1 MVRLAFALIPV
12 GLVSCQDLF
21 LEQRTETA
29 IDATGR
35 VHSCL
40 KSCQK
45 ADDAKHFKHC
55 ETDGSTD
62 CSKNKCCEVVTD
74 TCFVKNAYWA
84 SCQPSCKK
92 GVPDAFGEKWD
103 CTALS
108 PTGCQHLQS
117 CVGKCAPDLAS
128 EASNA
133 TLADEFVQVA
143 DEVQPI
149 GEEVTG
155 EQLRVTGDPSKCTG
169 GNKNI
174 CKKSCKQSFKDNA
187 YIEHVCEVLCDK
199 NCPDA
204 PPKKCPNK
212 KGLGACV
219 RHCKSTSNGADHGSH
234 CEVDGRSSC
243 LSSKCCQS
251 PGDKCYTKNPYWA
264 ACVGA
269 CTPGKK
275 NKVDNQI
282 WDCKELK
289 PKQVC
294 DPYKYRKCL
303 DTCVENC

>member
-1 MVRLAFALIPV
+1 MVRLVFALTSAS
-12 GLVSCQDLF
+12 LVSSQDLF
-21 LEQRTETA
+21 LETKTEA
-29 IDATGR
+29 VVDARGHL
-35 VHSCL
+35 HSCL

-45 ADDAKHFKHC
+45 ADDSKHFQKC
-55 ETDGSTD
+55 EADGSTD
-62 CSKNKCCEVVTD
+62 CSKNKCCTVVTD

-84 SCQPSCKK
+84 SCQPSCTP

-108 PTGCQHLQS
+108 PSGCKHLQS
-117 CVGKCAPDLAS
+117 CVAKCAPGLVS
-128 EASNA
+128 EFDNTTFAA
-133 TLADEFVQVA
+133 V

-149 GEEVTG
+149 DEEVTG
-155 EQLRVTGDPSKCTG
+155 AQLRATGDPSKCTG

-174 CKKSCKQSFKDNA
+174 CKTSCKQSFKDND

-204 PPKKCPNK
+204 PPKKCPSS

-219 RHCKSTSNGADHGSH
+219 RQCKSTGVGPDHGSH
-234 CEVDGRSSC
+234 CETDGRSSC
-243 LSSKCCQS
+243 LSSKCCKS
-251 PGDKCYTKNPYWA
+251 PGDKCFTKNPYWA
-264 ACVGA
+264 ACIGE

-275 NKVDNQI
+275 NKVDNQV

-294 DPYKYRKCL
+294 DPYKYRTCI
-303 DTCVENC
+303 DTCVEQC